1 MAILKVARLGHPVLR
16 EVSKP
21 ISREELLS
29 DKVQSFID
37 DLIETMR
44 EYDGAGLAA
53 PQVHNPIRV
62 CLIEVDGNPRYPDF
76 PQIPLTCLVNPEL
89 TFLTDDQVRVWEGCL
104 SVPDLRGLVPRRT
117 KLRVRGMDRAGEEI
131 DFEAEGIFAAI
142 VQHECDHLD
151 GMLFVDRVEDTR
163 TLTFI
168 REFQKYRAD
177 EPHVVTD

>member
-1 MAILKVARLGHPVLR
+1 MAILKVARLGHPILR
-16 EVSKP
+16 EVSAP
-21 ISREELLS
+21 VSREELS
-29 DKVQSFID
+29 SPSVQGFID

-53 PQVHNPIRV
+53 PQVHRGIRI

-76 PQIPLTCLVNPEL
+76 PQIPLTCLVNPEI
-89 TFLTDDQVRVWEGCL
+89 TFLSDDQIRVWEGCL

-117 KLRVRGMDRAGEEI
+117 SIRVQAWDRHGGAI
-131 DFEAEGIFAAI
+131 DFKAEGIFAAI

-151 GMLFVDRVEDTR
+151 GKLFVDRVQDTR
-163 TLTFI
+163 TLSFI
-168 REFQKYRAD
+168 KEFQRYRAD